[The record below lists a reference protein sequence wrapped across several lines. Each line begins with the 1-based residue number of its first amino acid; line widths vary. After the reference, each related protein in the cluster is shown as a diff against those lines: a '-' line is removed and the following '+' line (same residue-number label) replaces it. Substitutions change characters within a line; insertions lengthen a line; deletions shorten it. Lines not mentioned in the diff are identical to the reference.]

1 MMGWKWALLLA
12 NGQFLIFAAIGRL
25 PPVGATDVIL
35 ALLLGGLGGFCLGK
49 FAKHYN
55 SMI

>member
-12 NGQFLIFAAIGRL
+12 NGQFLIFAAICRL